1 MKKIDSRPL
10 AALIIGGASLL
21 GVIGCF
27 ILLIAQRAQ
36 ISEVL
41 ESQQALG
48 VRLSS
53 ETSLLQGRLEAQ
65 EAAVAALGED
75 AATLRR
81 QITDLSRY
89 VSRFAAA
96 SGSTEELA
104 AFTEKLT
111 PDLLAPGLYV
121 LAAEDGEKRDEEDS
135 YTVYHITTTVGVGN
149 FERSIQFGAARTGI
163 LSLQLYFDYDN
174 DGQVDTD
181 MLSEFVDSIPFGSYV
196 SGALDAGRSQRAYD
210 RFLSSSGRAR
220 YSSPQQIDE
229 QTDEVARQLWSFASS
244 TSEQLASW
252 IRSTLPSERSE
263 RAEAELVE

>member
-1 MKKIDSRPL
+1 MKKLDAHRL
-10 AALIIGGASLL
+10 AALTAGGALL

-27 ILLIAQRAQ
+27 ILLMVQRAQ
-36 ISEVL
+36 ISEML
-41 ESQQALG
+41 DSQQALA

-53 ETSLLQGRLEAQ
+53 EASSLQGRLEAQ
-65 EAAVAALGED
+65 GAAVAALGED

-104 AFTEKLT
+104 AFNERIT

-121 LAAEDGEKRDEEDS
+121 LAPEDREKRTEEDA
-135 YTVYHITTTVGVGN
+135 YTVYHVTTTVGVGD
-149 FERSIQFGAARTGI
+149 FERSIQLGAARTGL

-181 MLSEFVDSIPFGSYV
+181 MLREFVDSIPFGSYV
-196 SGALDAGRSQRAYD
+196 AGALDAGRSQRAYD

-229 QTDEVARQLWSFASS
+229 QSDEVARQLWSFASS

-263 RAEAELVE
+263 PTESELVK